1 MSSTACW
8 YLYYVLWYRLSHF
21 LSKSWAVV
29 LGFSFLSSIT
39 TVLCCRWYP
48 VRFMRVTCSNHV
60 SAFSSV
66 FLPSPF
72 LVLSLLV
79 VRWSLLKPDHF
90 WCMNYP
96 FVFFS
101 LDTNT
106 QSHVAELVLP
116 YYNKGGFHLDL
127 GRIVGLE
134 CNIKILLIDSPG
146 GGRWRGCT

>member
-1 MSSTACW
+1 
-8 YLYYVLWYRLSHF
+8 
-21 LSKSWAVV
+21 
-29 LGFSFLSSIT
+29 
-39 TVLCCRWYP
+39 
-48 VRFMRVTCSNHV
+48 
-60 SAFSSV
+60 
-66 FLPSPF
+66 
-72 LVLSLLV
+72 
-79 VRWSLLKPDHF
+79 
-90 WCMNYP
+90 MNYP

-146 GGRWRGCT
+146 GGR